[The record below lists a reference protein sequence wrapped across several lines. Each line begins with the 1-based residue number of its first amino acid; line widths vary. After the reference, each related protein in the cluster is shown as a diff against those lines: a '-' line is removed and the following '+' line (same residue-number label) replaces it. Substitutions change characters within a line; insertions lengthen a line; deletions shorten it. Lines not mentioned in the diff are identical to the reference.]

1 MIDPAKLKK
10 NIISDMRVELSEEF
24 DRNFTRKAF
33 FTEKWK
39 KRRNPHALGSLLLVT
54 GTLRRSIDCKE
65 TDKGV
70 RFTSQVPYATLHNE
84 GGKGSVTVRQHVR
97 KGKKGKTHV
106 VRQHTRTVNV
116 PQRQFI
122 GDGEDTR
129 RIVGSIIA
137 DNVRQY
143 NDELVKTLRK

>member
-1 MIDPAKLKK
+1 M
-10 NIISDMRVELSEEF
+10 
-24 DRNFTRKAF
+24 
-33 FTEKWK
+33 
-39 KRRNPHALGSLLLVT
+39 
-54 GTLRRSIDCKE
+54 
-65 TDKGV
+65 
-70 RFTSQVPYATLHNE
+70 
-84 GGKGSVTVRQHVR
+84 
-97 KGKKGKTHV
+97 
-106 VRQHTRTVNV
+106 NV